1 MDAIGVPRRRGDSL
15 LLPLPGKAPSW
26 SSKEGKGLFMD
37 HFMFPEPL
45 QRKPG
50 SETPTSCASRERT
63 TASSCNL
70 SLEELHDA
78 R

>member
-1 MDAIGVPRRRGDSL
+1 MEQRGEERSLHGSLHVPR
-15 LLPLPGKAPSW
+15 AFA
-26 SSKEGKGLFMD
+26 E
-37 HFMFPEPL
+37 
-45 QRKPG
+45 KPG
-50 SETPTSCASRERT
+50 SETATSRMSRERT